1 MLASDVFLLDQAM
14 QQRFLTCL
22 QILTYVW
29 IVQLRNPKQISC
41 SIFYRKK
48 WLCSAKDLLV
58 LSSACLPVNLVANI
72 SLRVYFLLFQP
83 SEAWL
88 CTSQVS
94 LRNLHV
100 TTTASRWPR
109 SSFFLV
115 IKQRQWLEMLSGLSQ
130 SRSMLQL
137 VCGLPV
143 KGAILAK
150 RI

>member
-14 QQRFLTCL
+14 HQRFLTCL
-22 QILTYVW
+22 QILMYVW

-41 SIFYRKK
+41 SIFCRKK
-48 WLCSAKDLLV
+48 RQCSAKDLLV
-58 LSSACLPVNLVANI
+58 LSSACLPVNLVASI

-94 LRNLHV
+94 LRNLRV

-109 SSFFLV
+109 SSLFLV
-115 IKQRQWLEMLSGLSQ
+115 IKQTVIRDAVRSQPIKKYAAAGLRTASK
-130 SRSMLQL
+130 RSNSS
-137 VCGLPV
+137 
-143 KGAILAK
+143 
-150 RI
+150 

>member
-14 QQRFLTCL
+14 HQRFLTCL
-22 QILTYVW
+22 QILMYVW

-41 SIFYRKK
+41 SIFCRKK
-48 WLCSAKDLLV
+48 RQCSVKDLLV
-58 LSSACLPVNLVANI
+58 LSSACLPVNLVASI

-94 LRNLHV
+94 LRNLRV

-109 SSFFLV
+109 SSLFLV

-143 KGAILAK
+143 KGAIQAK